1 MNKVRIKVKIGIKD
15 IKIDVLSGFLKVNLV
30 KDER

>member
-1 MNKVRIKVKIGIKD
+1 MDKAIIKVKIKKKD
-15 IKIDVLSGFLKVNLV
+15 IKIDMLSGFLKVNLV

>member
-1 MNKVRIKVKIGIKD
+1 MDKARIKIKIGIKD
-15 IKIDVLSGFLKVNLV
+15 IKIDVSSGFLKVNLV